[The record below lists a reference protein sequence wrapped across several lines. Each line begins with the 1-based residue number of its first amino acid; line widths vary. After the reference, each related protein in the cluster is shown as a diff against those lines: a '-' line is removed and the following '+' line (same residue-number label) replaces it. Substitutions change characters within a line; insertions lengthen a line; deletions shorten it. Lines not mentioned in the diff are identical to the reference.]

1 MTDDDIDLTIPDC
14 LDRKKNGHVPEPLS
28 AYAARIVRDLHPAP
42 VWPKKAINKA
52 LADKRRARK
61 EAAKAKKKRLATLLT
76 KG

>member
-1 MTDDDIDLTIPDC
+1 MNDDFPELPDF

-28 AYAARIVRDLHPAP
+28 AYAARIVRDLRPAP

-61 EAAKAKKKRLATLLT
+61 EALKEKKKRLAALLA